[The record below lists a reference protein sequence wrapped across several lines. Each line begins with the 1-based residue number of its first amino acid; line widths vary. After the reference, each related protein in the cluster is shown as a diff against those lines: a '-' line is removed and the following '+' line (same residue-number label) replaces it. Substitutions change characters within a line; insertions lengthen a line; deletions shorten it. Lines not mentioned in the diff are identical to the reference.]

1 MTRPPGGPHGGPT
14 SPRLRG
20 VPIRVLLVDDV
31 VEVRRLVRTSL
42 RFRGG
47 FEVVGEAADGA
58 EAVVL
63 ASRLTPDVVVLDL
76 GLPDLAGRDVMSSIR
91 EAAPAAKVVIFSGF
105 ETEDRAWFDQNAAG
119 YVVKDADLGYLVDL
133 LESVAGAAE
142 DEAVLDLP
150 DDLSSVAIARRFI
163 RDKLLEWGH
172 DDAVD
177 DAMLVVSELAA
188 NALTHAESSYRVR
201 VAAAGPALRIEVEDD
216 GTGTPEPQP
225 LTETEE
231 SGRGLHLVGAL
242 AASWGMEAGEG
253 GGKRVWAELP
263 IATAA
268 AE

>member
-1 MTRPPGGPHGGPT
+1 MTPRPSDVHGGLS

-31 VEVRRLVRTSL
+31 VEVRRLIRTSL

-58 EAVVL
+58 EAVLL
-63 ASRLTPDVVVLDL
+63 ATRLHPDVVVLDL
-76 GLPDLAGRDVMSSIR
+76 GLPDLAGREVLSRIR
-91 EAAPAAKVVIFSGF
+91 DAAPEAKVVIFSGL
-105 ETEDRAWFDQNAAG
+105 ESEDRSWFDQNAAG
-119 YVVKDADLGYLVDL
+119 FVVKDADLGYLVDL
-133 LESVAGAAE
+133 LESVVAAE
-142 DEAVLDLP
+142 EEAVLDLP
-150 DDLSSVAIARRFI
+150 DELSSVATARRFV

-172 DDAVD
+172 ADTVD

-201 VAAAGPALRIEVEDD
+201 LAAAGPALRIEVEDD

-242 AASWGMEAGEG
+242 AASWGMEAGES